1 MAVKDD
7 VTVLELFRSRPLESA
22 LLLLC
27 PVAVGAV
34 QLLNSVYHDLS
45 FAVSIPFAVVMVAF
59 AALLAQY
66 HLAQL
71 RRQRL
76 DGSFPGVDGRPSR

>member
-7 VTVLELFRSRPLESA
+7 LTVRELFRSRPLESA

-27 PVAVGAV
+27 PLAIATV
-34 QLLNSVYHDLS
+34 QLLNSYLNELS
-45 FAVSIPFAVVMVAF
+45 YAVSIPFAVVMLAF

-66 HLAQL
+66 LLAQF

-76 DGSFPGVDGRPSR
+76 DAGAWSTAD

>member
-7 VTVLELFRSRPLESA
+7 VTVLELFRSRPLENA

-27 PVAVGAV
+27 PIAVGAV
-34 QLLNSVYHDLS
+34 QLLNSVYHELS
-45 FAVSIPFAVVMVAF
+45 FAVSVPFAVVMAAF
-59 AALLAQY
+59 TVLLAQL

-76 DGSFPGVDGRPSR
+76 DHGI